1 MQTYQSEFIDFIIE
15 QEALLFGDF
24 TLKSGKKS
32 PYFFNAGAF
41 KTGSALAKLGRFYAD
56 AIVAS
61 NLEYDLLFG
70 PAYKGIPLVSTVAIA
85 LAEHHGIDKPFA
97 FNRKEVKAH
106 GEGGVIVGSELK
118 GRVLLID
125 DVITKGTAFGEAKA
139 IIDQHGAEV
148 VGLMI
153 SLDRQEK
160 DKTGQT
166 TLEKLCGQHQVQI
179 QSIVDCTMLIAH
191 LEQIGLSNESNN
203 IKKQIN
209 LK

>member
-1 MQTYQSEFIDFIIE
+1 MEAYQSDFIDFIIE

-24 TLKSGKKS
+24 TLKSGKQS

-41 KTGSALAKLGRFYAD
+41 KTGAALAQLGRFYAD

-61 NLEYDLLFG
+61 GIEYDMLFG

-85 LAEHHGIDKPFA
+85 LAEHHGIDKPFC
-97 FNRKEVKAH
+97 FNRKEAKAH
-106 GEGGVIVGSELK
+106 GEGGVIVGAELK

-139 IIDQHGAEV
+139 IIDQHDAEA

-160 DKTGQT
+160 NEQGMAV
-166 TLEKLCGQHQVQI
+166 LESLAKVHGVQI
-179 QSIVDCTMLIAH
+179 NAIVDIDQVVKSLFVAGRDELALPIQTYLNA
-191 LEQIGLSNESNN
+191 
-203 IKKQIN
+203 
-209 LK
+209 